1 MRPRA
6 LALAVT
12 VSTALVLS
20 APFVGQ
26 ARGLIRAAFPG
37 QFVLV
42 VGGLVAAGAIAVVMA
57 ALRRIQSRR
66 VLRLG
71 GVGLAFATAALY
83 AFATAGDNAE
93 SNVVE
98 LFHFLQ
104 YGLITF
110 LFYRA
115 WRPLADAAILLLPL
129 LAALIVGMAEEGL
142 QWFIPNRVGE
152 LRDVLLNLVAIT
164 TGLLFSVAVLP
175 PDGWRG
181 GLSPRSRGSAGW
193 LSAAAIVALA
203 GFLHA
208 VHLGHVIEDA
218 GIGRFDSRWTAE
230 ELLRQQDDR
239 ARAWAA
245 SPPRRTVVRLSRED
259 QYLTEGIQHV
269 RWRNRLWS
277 AGDIDGAWRENR
289 ILEQYY
295 APVLDTPTHEGGGHR
310 WPGEQRADAERRRVS
325 PDGTYAS
332 GAYPYTVYTWS
343 PTDPLDDRGGA
354 RACRPRAWPRV
365 AHCPKRGLTMLL
377 KIEPKV

>member
-6 LALAVT
+6 LAVALA

-26 ARGLIRAAFPG
+26 ARGFLRSAFPG
-37 QFVLV
+37 RFVLV
-42 VGGLVAAGAIAVVMA
+42 VGGLIGAGAIAVIMA

-66 VLRLG
+66 VARLG

-115 WRPLADAAILLLPL
+115 WRPVADAASLLLPL

-152 LRDVLLNLVAIT
+152 LRDVLLNLVAIA

-175 PDGWRG
+175 PVGWRW
-181 GLSPRSRGSAGW
+181 GLSARSRGSAGT

-203 GFLHA
+203 AFVQT
-208 VHLGHVIEDA
+208 VHLGHVIADPE
-218 GIGRFDSRWTAE
+218 IGRFDSRWTVE
-230 ELLRQQDDR
+230 ELLRLQDER
-239 ARAWAA
+239 ADAWAV
-245 SPPRRTVVRLSRED
+245 SPPPRTVVRLSRED
-259 QYLTEGIQHV
+259 QYLTEGVQHV

-289 ILEQYY
+289 ILEKYY
-295 APVLDTPTHEGGGHR
+295 APVLGTPTHEGGGHW
-310 WPGEQRADAERRRVS
+310 WPDEQRADAERRRVS
-325 PDGTYAS
+325 HGRTYAS
-332 GAYPYTVYTWS
+332 GAYPYPVYTWP
-343 PTDPLDDRGGA
+343 PTALWAIAAALTLAVLGLGRGSLTA
-354 RACRPRAWPRV
+354 RSV
-365 AHCPKRGLTMLL
+365 D
-377 KIEPKV
+377 

>member
-1 MRPRA
+1 MRPPA
-6 LALAVT
+6 LAIAVT

-37 QFVLV
+37 QFVLI
-42 VGGLVAAGAIAVVMA
+42 VGGLVAAGAIAVIMT
-57 ALRRIQSRR
+57 ALRRIRSRR
-66 VLRLG
+66 ALRLG

-83 AFATAGDNAE
+83 ALATAGDNAE
-93 SNVVE
+93 SNAVE

-175 PDGWRG
+175 PDGWRW

-193 LSAAAIVALA
+193 LSAAAIVAVA
-203 GFLHA
+203 AFLHA
-208 VHLGHVIEDA
+208 VHLGHLIEDRE
-218 GIGRFDSRWTAE
+218 IGRFDSRWTAE
-230 ELLRQQDDR
+230 ELLRLQDER

-245 SPPRRTVVRLSRED
+245 SPPPRTVVRLSRED

-289 ILEQYY
+289 ILEKYY
-295 APVLDTPTHEGGGHR
+295 APVLDTATHEGGGHR

-325 PDGTYAS
+325 SHGGYAS

-343 PTDPLDDRGGA
+343 PTALWTIAAALALGVLGLARGSLTA
-354 RACRPRAWPRV
+354 RS
-365 AHCPKRGLTMLL
+365 GG
-377 KIEPKV
+377 